1 MKQVLIILL
10 ALTYVIST
18 DIPDRTKS
26 TYTKEKLITDP
37 ECGPDGG
44 PKEQKDCKD
53 APRGFKCCFV
63 AIPNESSKTGYDNY
77 CMMHKKNNKT
87 DLNEMKAFVA
97 KESLYAVVTCDSNK
111 LMISSLLFLTL
122 FLL

>member
-10 ALTYVIST
+10 ALTYVLST
-18 DIPDRTKS
+18 DIPDRTKVG
-26 TYTKEKLITDP
+26 YDIKKLKEDP
-37 ECGPDGG
+37 ECGPDDG

-53 APRGFKCCFV
+53 APRGFRCCFV
-63 AIPNESSKTGYDNY
+63 AIPKDDNTGYDNY
-77 CMMHKKNNKT
+77 CLMHKKNNKT

-97 KESLYAVVTCDSNK
+97 KQSLYAVVTCDSNK

>member
-10 ALTYVIST
+10 ALTYVLST
-18 DIPDRTKS
+18 DIPDRTKVDYS
-26 TYTKEKLITDP
+26 LVNLKEDP
-37 ECGPDGG
+37 ECGPKEG
-44 PKEQKDCKD
+44 PAQQKDCKD
-53 APRGFKCCFV
+53 APRGFRCCFV
-63 AIPNESSKTGYDNY
+63 AIPKDDNTGYDNY
-77 CMMHKKNNKT
+77 CLMHKKNNKT

-97 KESLYAVVTCDSNK
+97 KQSLYAVVTCDSNK

>member
-26 TYTKEKLITDP
+26 TYTKEKLRADP
-37 ECGPDGG
+37 ECGPKEG

-63 AIPNESSKTGYDNY
+63 AIPNELSETGYDNY

>member
-26 TYTKEKLITDP
+26 TYTKDKLRNDP
-37 ECGPDGG
+37 ECGPKDG

-97 KESLYAVVTCDSNK
+97 KQSLYAVVTCDSNK

>member
-1 MKQVLIILL
+1 MKQVLIIIL

-37 ECGPDGG
+37 ECGPKDG

-63 AIPNESSKTGYDNY
+63 AISNESSKTGYDNY

-97 KESLYAVVTCDSNK
+97 KQSLYAVVTCDSNK
-111 LMISSLLFLTL
+111 LMISALLFLTL

>member
-26 TYTKEKLITDP
+26 TYTKEKLRTNP
-37 ECGPDGG
+37 ECGPDEG

-53 APRGFKCCFV
+53 DPRGFKCCFV

-87 DLNEMKAFVA
+87 DLNEMKALEF
-97 KESLYAVVTCDSNK
+97 N
-111 LMISSLLFLTL
+111 
-122 FLL
+122 